1 MLIHLDDSV
10 ASRFDRLTT
19 SELNALELIA
29 QAACQGM
36 HLVLVDGDLSR
47 ALQNKLGS
55 FSERSSAFFRRQHEG
70 LATSP
75 RQLLKDSPVVI
86 RACIVSSIS
95 KETEGHQTIYKCP
108 LSFFDSFTKLLPV
121 TLASEDMYD
130 FNVLVSLARY
140 FRSKCRLQSFR
151 TEFTPAHC
159 GGSGAK
165 RVIQKLL
172 EEKKIFI
179 VITDSDQSLPTEP
192 LGDTAR
198 IVSREICRSQHILRE
213 HIILKCRELENL
225 VPDCILANIL
235 KDLPRSAD
243 LILRLSRLNFETLRL
258 YGDFKNGVTMLEI
271 RQYISAAP
279 AKLQNALKRSIV
291 DSHET
296 IDPFCLE
303 NEDCKY
309 SSCSCYVLP
318 ANGGKACTILKR
330 SVDALEAIQG
340 QELWEGLCDSHL
352 QEIERVLTC
361 VVYWGLA
368 GNPIRA

>member
-10 ASRFDRLTT
+10 APRVDQLTA

-36 HLVLVDGDLSR
+36 HLVLVDGNLSR
-47 ALQNKLGS
+47 ALQDKLGS

-86 RACIVSSIS
+86 RACIVSCIS
-95 KETEGHQTIYKCP
+95 KETEGYQTIFKCP
-108 LSFFDSFTKLLPV
+108 LSFFDSFNKLLPV

-130 FNVLVSLARY
+130 FNVLVSLANY

-151 TEFTPAHC
+151 TEVTPAHC

-172 EEKKIFI
+172 EEEKIFI
-179 VITDSDQSLPTEP
+179 VITDSDQRLPTGP
-192 LGDTAR
+192 TGDTAR
-198 IVSREICRSQHILRE
+198 IVNLEIHKSQHIIRE
-213 HIILKCRELENL
+213 HITLRCRELENL
-225 VPDCILANIL
+225 VPDCILAKIL

-243 LILRLSRLNFETLRL
+243 LILRLSKLNFEAARL
-258 YGDFKNGVTMLEI
+258 YGDFKNGITLLEV

-279 AKLQNALKRSIV
+279 VKLQGALKRSIV
-291 DSHET
+291 DFHET

-309 SSCSCYVLP
+309 SNCRCYVLP

-330 SVDALEAIQG
+330 SVDALQAIQG

-352 QEIERVLTC
+352 QEMERVLTS

-368 GNPIRA
+368 LSPIRA